1 MNMLITEWNWED
13 AMEVRFNEG
22 WEGGEAK
29 GREEGREEI
38 AKNAL
43 AMGMTPEMISGI
55 TGLDIEV
62 IKKLAGQ

>member
-22 WEGGEAK
+22 WE
-29 GREEGREEI
+29 EGQEEI

-43 AMGMTPEMISGI
+43 AMGMTPDVISGI
-55 TGLDIEV
+55 TGLEIET